1 WRGRAISYASSP
13 PAPGKNSG
21 TSWTRRTRTSASIA
35 ISLRATSGSAVAP
48 PTRRGP
54 PPSRSLLRLRSRLRS
69 VRHRALLHRHVRLRR
84 RDRPRPRL
92 RPEPRRSSPRLGS
105 ACSVASRSP
114 SRARCASARTVAR
127 TRSTCPVAS
136 VARRSSRQGSSA
148 FAAAPRWGRR
158 RGPLTRVVDLS
169 HDRAPGSALA
179 GGAAEVD
186 GVLAPL
192 YLRPALPAGA
202 GGNTR
207 GTRAGGPPSESRA
220 WRIHMRRMK
229 WSAAALAL
237 SVFTLAACGDQAG
250 NGQVQEQPTA
260 QQPQQPAGEG
270 GDLVA
275 QGQQLFNGQGIC
287 FTCHGMN
294 GTGGQLAPDL
304 TDGNWLW
311 IDPAA
316 GDVET
321 QIATLIET
329 GV

>member
-1 WRGRAISYASSP
+1 
-13 PAPGKNSG
+13 
-21 TSWTRRTRTSASIA
+21 
-35 ISLRATSGSAVAP
+35 
-48 PTRRGP
+48 
-54 PPSRSLLRLRSRLRS
+54 
-69 VRHRALLHRHVRLRR
+69 
-84 RDRPRPRL
+84 
-92 RPEPRRSSPRLGS
+92 
-105 ACSVASRSP
+105 
-114 SRARCASARTVAR
+114 
-127 TRSTCPVAS
+127 
-136 VARRSSRQGSSA
+136 
-148 FAAAPRWGRR
+148 
-158 RGPLTRVVDLS
+158 
-169 HDRAPGSALA
+169 
-179 GGAAEVD
+179 
-186 GVLAPL
+186 
-192 YLRPALPAGA
+192 
-202 GGNTR
+202 
-207 GTRAGGPPSESRA
+207 
-220 WRIHMRRMK
+220 MRRMK

-329 GV
+329 GVAQPKEYPAPMPPMAGVQLSQEQIRALTAYVMSISGAS